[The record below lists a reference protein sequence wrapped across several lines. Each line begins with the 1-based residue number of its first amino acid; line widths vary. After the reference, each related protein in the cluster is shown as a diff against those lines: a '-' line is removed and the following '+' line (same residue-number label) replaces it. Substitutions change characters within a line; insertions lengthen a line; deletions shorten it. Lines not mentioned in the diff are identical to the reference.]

1 MVRCEKKDREVEC
14 MKVILLKD
22 VPKLGKRGDLMEASE
37 GYARNFLIPKEL
49 AEEATPSKLNEW
61 KARHESRQNRE
72 EKNRALAEEQRRN
85 LQGRKVVLS
94 VSAGEKGKLFGS
106 ITVADIADGIEAQLG
121 IRIDKKDVRLEE
133 TVRHTGAYPV
143 VLRLFPGIE
152 AQMTLQVDG
161 A

>member
-1 MVRCEKKDREVEC
+1 

-85 LQGRKVVLS
+85 LQGRKVVLT

-106 ITVADIADGIEAQLG
+106 VTAAAVAENLAAQHSASVDKRDIRMPDTVKQTGNYTFT
-121 IRIDKKDVRLEE
+121 VRL
-133 TVRHTGAYPV
+133 Y
-143 VLRLFPGIE
+143 PGIE
-152 AQMTLQVDG
+152 AEMTLTVESE
-161 A
+161 